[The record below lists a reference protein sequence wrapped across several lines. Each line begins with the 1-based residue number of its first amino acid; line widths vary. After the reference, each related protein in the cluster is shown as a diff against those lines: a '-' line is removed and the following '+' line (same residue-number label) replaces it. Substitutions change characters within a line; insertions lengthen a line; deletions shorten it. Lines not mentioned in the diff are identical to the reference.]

1 MKAVP
6 IDPEAEVLKLKSR
19 VARRHK
25 YTLTPPGPVQRYPFS
40 ELMELRRI
48 GHLEYVCRLQ
58 KTYGNLVHFRWGPM
72 WLYFVNDPALIE
84 RILVKDHHAFVKSR
98 GLRMAKKILGEG
110 LLTSEGQ
117 SHRRQR
123 RLMQPAFHKKRLDQ
137 YAETMVRVSAATAH
151 RWKPGQQVDMS
162 QEMMRLTLGV
172 VGWTLFDADVEG
184 EAREIGDAL
193 KGLLQYLER
202 ITSPLG
208 ILMEKFPLPGGG
220 KFKQGLDRI
229 NQTIYRIIEERR
241 SSTEDRGDLL
251 SMLLMDQDGETM
263 SNQQVRDEAITL
275 FLAGHE
281 TTAIALSW
289 AWYEIAK
296 NPEIEAKLHA
306 ELDAQL
312 GGRIPTVQ
320 DLPNLTYTYKI
331 FEESLRKY
339 PPAFIFGRKPWLTIP
354 STAMSSQ
361 KAASYSSVLTCFN
374 TTLRYTRIQKLSIR
388 TAGRLSLRRACIVMP
403 SYLLAA
409 VPVSA
414 SARASPG
421 LKANWCLPPWP
432 KHGGL
437 SWLLIGRLFPAQSQL
452 CDRLREFRCCWSREP
467 CSHTATAMAV
477 PSRPKHRRGNVHF
490 IKQAPRGRVYTI
502 EYR

>member
-331 FEESLRKY
+331 FKESLRKY
-339 PPAFIFGRKPWLTIP
+339 PPAFIFGRQALVDYSANGYVIP
-354 STAMSSQ
+354 KGSVILISPYVLQ
-361 KAASYSSVLTCFN
+361 HDASLYEDPETFNPDRWTFEFETRLHRHAFIPFGGGPRVCIGEGFAWIEGQLVLATLAQAWRAKLA
-374 TTLRYTRIQKLSIR
+374 TDREIIPGPVATLRPAEGIPMLLEPR
-388 TAGRLSLRRACIVMP
+388 TVLPHGDSNGRSVAP
-403 SYLLAA
+403 E
-409 VPVSA
+409 A
-414 SARASPG
+414 SQGKCPF
-421 LKANWCLPPWP
+421 
-432 KHGGL
+432 H
-437 SWLLIGRLFPAQSQL
+437 
-452 CDRLREFRCCWSREP
+452 
-467 CSHTATAMAV
+467 
-477 PSRPKHRRGNVHF
+477 
-490 IKQAPRGRVYTI
+490 
-502 EYR
+502 

>member
-1 MKAVP
+1 MKAVT
-6 IDPEAEVLKLKSR
+6 IDPEVEVAKLKSR
-19 VARRHK
+19 VSHHHK
-25 YTLTPPGPVQRYPFS
+25 HTLTPPGPAQRYPFS
-40 ELMELRRI
+40 ELMKLRRI

-220 KFKQGLDRI
+220 KFKKGLDRI

-241 SSTEDRGDLL
+241 RSTEDRGDLL

-306 ELDAQL
+306 ELNAQL

-331 FEESLRKY
+331 FKESLRKY
-339 PPAFIFGRKPWLTIP
+339 PPAFIFGRQALVDYSADGYVIP
-354 STAMSSQ
+354 KGSVILISPYVLQ
-361 KAASYSSVLTCFN
+361 HDASLYENPETFNPDRWTDEFEAGLHRHAFIPFGGGPRVCIGEGFAWIEGQLVLATLAQAWRAKLA
-374 TTLRYTRIQKLSIR
+374 TDREIIPGPVATLRPAEGIPMLLEPR
-388 TAGRLSLRRACIVMP
+388 TALQHSGSNI
-403 SYLLAA
+403 SSAA
-409 VPVSA
+409 PEA
-414 SARASPG
+414 S
-421 LKANWCLPPWP
+421 
-432 KHGGL
+432 HGKCP
-437 SWLLIGRLFPAQSQL
+437 F
-452 CDRLREFRCCWSREP
+452 
-467 CSHTATAMAV
+467 H
-477 PSRPKHRRGNVHF
+477 
-490 IKQAPRGRVYTI
+490 
-502 EYR
+502 

>member
-220 KFKQGLDRI
+220 KFKKGLDRI

-241 SSTEDRGDLL
+241 NSIEDRGDLL
-251 SMLLMDQDGETM
+251 SMLLMDQDGESM

-296 NPEIEAKLHA
+296 NPEIEVKLHA

-331 FEESLRKY
+331 FKESLRKY
-339 PPAFIFGRKPWLTIP
+339 PPAFIFGRQALIDYSADGYVIP
-354 STAMSSQ
+354 KGSVILISPYVLQ
-361 KAASYSSVLTCFN
+361 HDASLYENPETFNPDRWTDEFEAGLHRHAFIPFGGGPRVCIGEGFAWIEGQLVLATLAQAWRAKLA
-374 TTLRYTRIQKLSIR
+374 TDREIIPGPVATLRPAEGIPMLLEPR
-388 TAGRLSLRRACIVMP
+388 TALQHSGSNI
-403 SYLLAA
+403 SSAA
-409 VPVSA
+409 PEA
-414 SARASPG
+414 S
-421 LKANWCLPPWP
+421 
-432 KHGGL
+432 HGKCP
-437 SWLLIGRLFPAQSQL
+437 F
-452 CDRLREFRCCWSREP
+452 
-467 CSHTATAMAV
+467 H
-477 PSRPKHRRGNVHF
+477 
-490 IKQAPRGRVYTI
+490 
-502 EYR
+502 